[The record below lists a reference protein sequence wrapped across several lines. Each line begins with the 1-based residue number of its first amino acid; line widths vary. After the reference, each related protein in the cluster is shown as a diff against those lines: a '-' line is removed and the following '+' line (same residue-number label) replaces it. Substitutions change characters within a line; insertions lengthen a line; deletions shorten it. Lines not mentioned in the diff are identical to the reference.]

1 MSERRYLMIINNFL
15 HDMATGTWAACVLV
29 IWLLAG
35 RVAGM
40 STLPPEAV
48 VALREAMLAVFQLA
62 LVALV
67 VIGGT
72 GGVRLGY
79 WRQQTPQ
86 GDRQAKRR
94 ALIIKHVAFAVIYG
108 LGTAWL
114 WTLVR

>member
-1 MSERRYLMIINNFL
+1 MAERRYLGIVNNFL
-15 HDMATGTWAACVLV
+15 HDMATGTWAACGLV

-40 STLPPEAV
+40 STVPPEAV
-48 VALREAMLAVFQLA
+48 AAQRDAMMAVFRLA

-67 VIGGT
+67 VIGAT

-79 WRQQTPQ
+79 WRRQTAR
-86 GDRQAKRR
+86 DDLQAKRR
-94 ALIIKHVAFAVIYG
+94 ALLVKHGAFAIIYG
-108 LGTAWL
+108 LGTVWL